1 MAALRKIW
9 FNAISCRSSLLTGQ
23 NCSLAHIS
31 FLKKDSWAATGII
44 STQIF
49 QRRAYVPSDQD
60 KEYENLWAAV
70 TGGRGTGRGTKKKVV
85 KGVDPKL
92 LKYDK
97 AGLKW
102 EGFNAPIGPDDEEW
116 EKAAGR
122 ERGRMKTFERGWSGK
137 TWPGREL
144 GPPLTADGV
153 VLKNFHSVVIELR
166 RVSNMTPGGRKKTLR
181 SMVVVGNKN
190 GVAGFG
196 VGKGQ
201 TPLSAMRQARNKA
214 VNYLYFV
221 EKCDGH
227 TIYHDLE
234 TRLKKT
240 TINFY
245 RKPPGYGLR
254 CHRAIK
260 EIAVLLGIT
269 DMRCKV
275 RGPTTP
281 LSLVRAAFQ
290 GLLSQETHQ
299 ELADR
304 SGLNVV
310 EFREECGMRPMIVAS
325 PSVESQR
332 KVFKKREKKEY
343 DLNEVF
349 DPYRG
354 LHRPK
359 KRQELY

>member
-1 MAALRKIW
+1 MAALRKFW
-9 FNAISCRSSLLTGQ
+9 FNAVSCSLLTGQ
-23 NCSLAHIS
+23 NCHLAHIS
-31 FLKKDSWAATGII
+31 FLKKDSWAATGIV

-49 QRRAYVPSDQD
+49 QQRSYVPSDQD

-221 EKCDGH
+221 ERCDGH
-227 TIYHDLE
+227 TS
-234 TRLKKT
+234 
-240 TINFY
+240 
-245 RKPPGYGLR
+245 YGLR

-310 EFREECGMRPMIVAS
+310 EFREECGMRPVIVAS

-332 KVFKKREKKEY
+332 KVSKKREKKEY

>member
-1 MAALRKIW
+1 MKTLYRNVNEALQDVWVTCTKALISAQFIQNRNYAA
-9 FNAISCRSSLLTGQ
+9 
-23 NCSLAHIS
+23 
-31 FLKKDSWAATGII
+31 
-44 STQIF
+44 
-49 QRRAYVPSDQD
+49 SDKD
-60 KEYENLWAAV
+60 KEYEKLWAAV
-70 TGGRGTGRGTKKKVV
+70 TGGRGTGRGTKKKIV

-102 EGFNAPIGPDDEEW
+102 EGFNAPIGIGEEEKVDDTEGETVQMRTVQ
-116 EKAAGR
+116 K
-122 ERGRMKTFERGWSGK
+122 GWSGR
-137 TWPGREL
+137 TWPGRSI
-144 GPPLTADGV
+144 GSPLTADGV
-153 VLKNFHSVVIELR
+153 VLKDFHSVVIELR
-166 RVSNMTPGGRKKTLR
+166 RVSNMTPGGRKKTQR
-181 SMVVVGNKN
+181 AIVVVGNKN

-196 VGKGQ
+196 VGRGQ
-201 TPLSAMRQARNKA
+201 APLSAMKQARNKA

-221 EKCDGH
+221 ERCNDH

-234 TRLKKT
+234 TRHKKT
-240 TINFY
+240 IINFY

-260 EIAVLLGIT
+260 EIAVLLGIK

-281 LSLVRAAFQ
+281 LSLIRAAFQ

-299 ELADR
+299 QLADR
-304 SGLNVV
+304 TGLNVV
-310 EFREECGMRPMIVAS
+310 ELRAECGMRPVIVAS
-325 PSVESQR
+325 PSVETQK
-332 KVFKKREKKEY
+332 KVLKKRSDKDEY
-343 DLNEVF
+343 DLNEIF

-359 KRQELY
+359 KRTELL